1 MTTDPIVQNSA
12 VITSARKVIDFI
24 DKIKN
29 RRIDS
34 ITLRELR
41 TLFQIFVDAI
51 NSKPLRTFPVMI
63 IEEPID
69 KVGFDIGNTY
79 FSKLKFS
86 EVPNFVID
94 SLGQAENLIDDT
106 RCLDVL
112 RVLTDYCNIVV
123 YARFEHCLGLEPK
136 KIDDW
141 NSSSVTSTHLAN
153 GEDSC
158 IT

>member
-1 MTTDPIVQNSA
+1 MIINPIFQNSA
-12 VITSARKVIDFI
+12 VISSAQKVIDFI
-24 DKIKN
+24 DEIKN

-41 TLFQIFVDAI
+41 TLLQIFVDVI

-69 KVGFDIGNTY
+69 KVGFEIGSTY

-94 SLGQAENLIDDT
+94 SLGQAENLSDEA
-106 RCLDVL
+106 RCLDALQIFVN
-112 RVLTDYCNIVV
+112 YCNIVIFS
-123 YARFEHCLGLEPK
+123 RLDRGLELREK
-136 KIDDW
+136 RFDDI
-141 NSSSVTSTHLAN
+141 SIKAN
-153 GEDSC
+153 YE
-158 IT
+158 